1 MLSEVEASLIFR
13 RRQHKT
19 QSEILRLRFAPLRM
33 TKNNLVDR
41 SSGDNPGR
49 FSQPRVCC
57 SCSSLPVPR
66 VASKML
72 PDKCAGAGEREAA
85 GFKAGIP

>member
-19 QSEILRLRFAPLRM
+19 QSEILRFRFASLRM
-33 TKNNLVDR
+33 TKATWSIAFLATIP
-41 SSGDNPGR
+41 GDFRNREFVAAG
-49 FSQPRVCC
+49 RVC
-57 SCSSLPVPR
+57 PVPW
-66 VASKML
+66 VVSKML